1 VIGDP
6 STQHASKTRF
16 RTRRAR
22 RFAPRVSAV
31 VLASAWASAWAPPA
45 AASVPDAPDSLINDR
60 NRPVALKLHAE
71 IGFLAPLSHRL
82 QFGSEG
88 TYLDVRKDLGQDT
101 LFFFGRLSGDLDI
114 GRSRRHTVVLLWQ
127 PLDLRSR
134 AISDRDLRIEDETL
148 TAGTPIDFR
157 YGFPFWR
164 ISYLFDVLRDDD
176 REVAFGL
183 GLQIRNANI
192 ELATDD
198 GSVLRSSRDI
208 GPVPLLKFRGFG
220 FLRGRFWMGGEV
232 DGFYAP
238 VRYLNA
244 ARSDVE
250 GAIVD
255 SSLRFGLAWKN
266 GIDTFLNLR
275 YLAGGARGTASRAEP
290 FSDGFTRNWLHFF
303 TVSIGFSL
311 R

>member
-1 VIGDP
+1 MATPRDHTATP
-6 STQHASKTRF
+6 ASRSRGALRWF
-16 RTRRAR
+16 VAGLAGLLGAIVPRAS
-22 RFAPRVSAV
+22 P
-31 VLASAWASAWAPPA
+31 
-45 AASVPDAPDSLINDR
+45 ASVPDAPDSLINDR

-71 IGFLAPLSHRL
+71 IGLLAPLSHRL
-82 QFGSEG
+82 QFGSDG

-101 LFFFGRLSGDLDI
+101 LFFFGRLSGDLDL
-114 GRSRRHTVVLLWQ
+114 GRSRRHTIILLWQ

-134 AISDRDLRIEDETL
+134 AVTDRDLRIEDEVV

-157 YGFPFWR
+157 YGFGFWR
-164 ISYLFDVLRDDD
+164 VSYLFDILRDD

-192 ELATDD
+192 ELAVDD
-198 GSVLRSSRDI
+198 GSFLRSSRDV
-208 GPVPLLKFRGFG
+208 GPVPLLKFRGSG

-238 VRYLNA
+238 IRYLNA

-255 SSLRFGLAWKN
+255 ASLRFGLAWRN
-266 GIDTFLNLR
+266 GFDTFVNLR
-275 YLAGGARGTASRAEP
+275 YFAGGARGTASRPEP
-290 FSDGFTRNWLHFF
+290 FSDGFTRNWLHFL
-303 TVSIGFSL
+303 VLSVGVSL

>member
-1 VIGDP
+1 MLSFG
-6 STQHASKTRF
+6 
-16 RTRRAR
+16 RRDRSNTLRVNPAG
-22 RFAPRVSAV
+22 FVAGLTLLLALAPRTST
-31 VLASAWASAWAPPA
+31 
-45 AASVPDAPDSLINDR
+45 ASVPDAPDSLINDR
-60 NRPVALKLHAE
+60 DRPVALKLHGE

-82 QFGSEG
+82 QFGNDG
-88 TYLDVRKDLGQDT
+88 TYLDVRKDLAQDT

-114 GRSRRHTVVLLWQ
+114 GRSRRHTVTLLWQ

-134 AISDRDLRIEDETL
+134 AISERDLQVQDEVV

-157 YGFPFWR
+157 YGFTFWR
-164 ISYLFDVLRDDD
+164 ISYLFDILRDE

-192 ELATDD
+192 EFATDD
-198 GSVLRSSRDI
+198 GSVLRSQRDV
-208 GPVPLLKFRGFG
+208 GPVPLLKFRGMG

-238 VRYLNA
+238 IRYLNA
-244 ARSDVE
+244 SRSDVE

-255 SSLRFGLAWKN
+255 ASLRFGLAWKN
-266 GIDTFLNLR
+266 GFDTFLNLR
-275 YLAGGARGTASRAEP
+275 YLAGGARGTSRNAEP
-290 FSDGFTRNWLHFF
+290 FSDGFTRNWIHFF
-303 TVSIGFSL
+303 TVSLGVSL

>member
-1 VIGDP
+1 MQLRPATFAMVSRP
-6 STQHASKTRF
+6 SR
-16 RTRRAR
+16 
-22 RFAPRVSAV
+22 RVSVRTGALFATL
-31 VLASAWASAWAPPA
+31 LAAGWPRPSV
-45 AASVPDAPDSLINDR
+45 ASVPDAPDSLINDR
-60 NRPVALKLHAE
+60 DRPVALKLHAE

-82 QFGSEG
+82 QFGSDG

-101 LFFFGRLSGDLDI
+101 LFFFGRLSGDLDL
-114 GRSRRHTVVLLWQ
+114 GRSRRHTVSLLWQ

-134 AISDRDLRIEDETL
+134 AISERDLQVEDEL
-148 TAGTPIDFR
+148 VTAGTPISFR

-164 ISYLFDVLRDDD
+164 ISYLFDVLADDD

-192 ELATDD
+192 EFATDD
-198 GSVLRSSRDI
+198 GTFLRSSRDI

-220 FLRGRFWMGGEV
+220 FIRGRFWMGGEV

-255 SSLRFGLAWKN
+255 ASLRFGLAWKN

-275 YLAGGARGTASRAEP
+275 YLAGGARGTASQAEP
-290 FSDGFTRNWLHFF
+290 FSDGFTRNWIHFF
-303 TVSIGFSL
+303 TVSVGFSL